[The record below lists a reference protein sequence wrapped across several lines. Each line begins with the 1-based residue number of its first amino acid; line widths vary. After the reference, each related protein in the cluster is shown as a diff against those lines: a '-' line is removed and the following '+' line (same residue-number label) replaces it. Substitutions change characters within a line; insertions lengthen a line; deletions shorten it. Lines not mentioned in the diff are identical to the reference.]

1 MNKTTKKTVN
11 KTKKENTP
19 QVEQYLYSVGWSD
32 EDDSFVARVA
42 EFPSLAA
49 HGDTQE
55 EALREIKDV
64 VGFVLKDLTESK
76 DPIPE
81 PFGKRS
87 FSGRLVLRMPEY
99 MHRQLAIEAMQQGIS
114 RRSIVESEIG
124 SEKLTVI
131 CFRKLFF
138 AHKFS
143 NAE

>member
-1 MNKTTKKTVN
+1 MNKPTKKAIK
-11 KTKKENTP
+11 KTKKQTTP
-19 QVEQYLYSVGWSD
+19 QVEQYLYTVGWSE

-55 EALREIKDV
+55 EALREIKAV
-64 VGFVLKDLTESK
+64 LGFVLKDLTESK
-76 DPIPE
+76 EPIPE

-114 RRSIVESEIG
+114 LNQLLNL
-124 SEKLTVI
+124 KLEAG
-131 CFRKLFF
+131 R
-138 AHKFS
+138 
-143 NAE
+143 